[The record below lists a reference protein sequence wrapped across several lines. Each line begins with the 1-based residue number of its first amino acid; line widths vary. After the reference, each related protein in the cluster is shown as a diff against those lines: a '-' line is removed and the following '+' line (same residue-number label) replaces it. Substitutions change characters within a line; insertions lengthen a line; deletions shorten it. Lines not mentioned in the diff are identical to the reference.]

1 MLSTFIPLLLI
12 LENVAT
18 ISSEKPFPEDT
29 VESFKTLNMRYNDKL
44 AWSDEWA
51 KKALEWLKSP
61 EKVKD
66 DLIVIKGKELAYAS
80 LNIFF
85 YYEYAIS
92 TGISQKRI
100 ARRCG
105 RKYSRFLNTVLIEE
119 KKSEGVKIA
128 RLPAGTLYGC
138 NGIIDTTL
146 KKKESIY
153 TACLYMKPQ
162 SAGSGTPLPKET
174 EETFKTLNSMYSDNV
189 EWSGEWAKK
198 ALEWLKSPKS
208 VKADVIIKG
217 KQSFPK
223 GDKKEMWEKL
233 LAILE
238 HRFDKRVKEIEL
250 LPEGTMYGC
259 NGVINTNGKEESIY
273 TACLYKKP

>member
-1 MLSTFIPLLLI
+1 MLPI
-12 LENVAT
+12 
-18 ISSEKPFPEDT
+18 
-29 VESFKTLNMRYNDKL
+29 
-44 AWSDEWA
+44 
-51 KKALEWLKSP
+51 
-61 EKVKD
+61 
-66 DLIVIKGKELAYAS
+66 
-80 LNIFF
+80 
-85 YYEYAIS
+85 
-92 TGISQKRI
+92 
-100 ARRCG
+100 
-105 RKYSRFLNTVLIEE
+105 RFLFR
-119 KKSEGVKIA
+119 SECVKIA

-162 SAGSGTPLPKET
+162 KSAGSGTPLPKET

-189 EWSGEWAKK
+189 EWSDEWAKK
-198 ALEWLKSPKS
+198 ALEYLKSPKS

-223 GDKKEMWEKL
+223 DDKKEMWEKL

-238 HRFDKRVKEIEL
+238 HRFDKRVKEVSSEHYYGVQSASGAKAENSQADCVKIEL
-250 LPEGTMYGC
+250 LPEGTLYGC
-259 NGVINTNGKEESIY
+259 NGVINTKEKEESIY

>member
-1 MLSTFIPLLLI
+1 RLG
-12 LENVAT
+12 
-18 ISSEKPFPEDT
+18 KPFPGGNSGVIQDSQHE
-29 VESFKTLNMRYNDKL
+29 VQRQA
-44 AWSDEWA
+44 AWSGEWA

-61 EKVKD
+61 EKVD
-66 DLIVIKGKELAYAS
+66 DDMIVIKGKEYFSKTDSKTLW
-80 LNIFF
+80 
-85 YYEYAIS
+85 
-92 TGISQKRI
+92 QKVLSILEHRLE
-100 ARRCG
+100 RR
-105 RKYSRFLNTVLIEE
+105 
-119 KKSEGVKIA
+119 KKEIA

-138 NGIIDTTL
+138 NGIIDTKG

-162 SAGSGTPLPKET
+162 KSAGSGIPLPKET

-189 EWSGEWAKK
+189 EWSEEWAKK
-198 ALEWLKSPKS
+198 ALEYLKSPKS

-223 GDKKEMWEKL
+223 NDKKEMWEKL

-238 HRFDKRVKEIEL
+238 HRFDKRVKESECIKIEL

-259 NGVINTNGKEESIY
+259 NGVINTRGEEESIY